1 MRRLREGGVKSRGG
15 AGWNG
20 LEGVIDRSWHQYLG
34 QSMLTEEEQDAFLE
48 SIQTVRRH
56 IAIQLM
62 PVQQSAMAVAHIGKL
77 HKNVD
82 QLLQD
87 SDKILAPLACQ
98 AGCAHCCHVRVSV
111 SQPEVFHILTAL
123 RQHSDMAL
131 DSLIQ
136 RLRQYVE
143 TSQHNSL
150 HIRQAC
156 AFLVD
161 NLCSIYS
168 HRPAVCRKAHSL
180 SVSACASG
188 AEHIPQD
195 LQLILRA
202 EALIQG
208 HAAAYEDAGLPAA
221 SHELASAV
229 LLALADAQA
238 QETWFAGKRAGAV

>member
-1 MRRLREGGVKSRGG
+1 
-15 AGWNG
+15 
-20 LEGVIDRSWHQYLG
+20 
-34 QSMLTEEEQDAFLE
+34 MLTEEEQDAFLE

-56 IAIQLM
+56 IAIQLIPM
-62 PVQQSAMAVAHIGKL
+62 QQSALAVAHIENL

-82 QLLQD
+82 KLVQD
-87 SDKILAPLACQ
+87 RNETPSALAPLACQ
-98 AGCAHCCHVRVSV
+98 AGCAHCCHVRVYV
-111 SQPEVFHILTAL
+111 SEPEVFHILTAL

-131 DSLIQ
+131 AALQQ
-136 RLRQYVE
+136 RLKQYVE
-143 TSQHNSL
+143 TTQQDPDHARL
-150 HIRQAC
+150 AC

-161 NLCSIYS
+161 NLCTIYS

-208 HAAAYEDAGLPAA
+208 HAAAYQDASLPAT

-229 LLALADAQA
+229 LLALEDPQA
-238 QETWFAGKRAGAV
+238 QEKWFAGKQAGQLSS